1 MTCLYLILFVCV
13 CVSPLSLSVSICFF
27 NFFCW
32 FVCLIIGPIKEVRH
46 TPWKKNQRFLEFFDI
61 RDAAMALKQMNGKE
75 IRGKPVVIEFSK
87 PGGHGRRYFHST
99 YSPIPKKPINLNV
112 PPPSPPPFYH
122 SQRRRFAPRFHS
134 PQPQVSPKRRG
145 SPNSGSLASSMGSMS
160 LIKVEHSHGTP
171 RRNFRRSQSRESTVG
186 TPKQYH
192 YQQVTRSRQ
201 WKGKQT
207 NNRETR
213 FLIKED
219 AIVESSFRDPRT
231 TVMIKNI
238 PNKYR
243 SVFCFLLLFLL
254 LLMFNKPMLCCLIFP
269 PVTI

>member
-13 CVSPLSLSVSICFF
+13 GVSTFSLPFCFIVF
-27 NFFCW
+27 NFFW
-32 FVCLIIGPIKEVRH
+32 RFVCLIIGPIKEVRH

-61 RDAAMALKQMNGKE
+61 RDAARALRQMNGKE
-75 IRGKPVVIEFSK
+75 IHGKPVVIEFSK
-87 PGGHGRRYFHST
+87 PGGHGRRCFHSAH
-99 YSPIPKKPINLNV
+99 SPMPNKPINLNV
-112 PPPSPPPFYH
+112 SPSPPPFYH

-145 SPNSGSLASSMGSMS
+145 SPNSGSLAASMGSMS
-160 LIKVEHSHGTP
+160 LNKVEHSHGTP
-171 RRNFRRSQSRESTVG
+171 RRNFRRSQSRESSVE

-243 SVFCFLLLFLL
+243 SVFCFLLLF
-254 LLMFNKPMLCCLIFP
+254 FY
-269 PVTI
+269 